1 MDRRKGLNEKI
12 ESIRNN
18 FSNFII
24 DSQPISTFKILILS
38 CPSIVNTRFRFNTI
52 QEIDQNGL
60 TNEFVKVQIEQFN

>member
-1 MDRRKGLNEKI
+1 MDSRKGLNEKI

-24 DSQPISTFKILILS
+24 DSQPISTFKILKLS

>member
-24 DSQPISTFKILILS
+24 DSQPISTFKILKLS
-38 CPSIVNTRFRFNTI
+38 CPSIVNTRFRFNTF
-52 QEIDQNGL
+52 QEIDQNRL

>member
-24 DSQPISTFKILILS
+24 DSQPISTFKILKLS
-38 CPSIVNTRFRFNTI
+38 CPTIVNTRFRFNTF
-52 QEIDQNGL
+52 QEIDQNRL

>member
-1 MDRRKGLNEKI
+1 MDSRKGLNEKI
-12 ESIRNN
+12 ETIRNN

-24 DSQPISTFKILILS
+24 DSQPISTFKILKLS

>member
-24 DSQPISTFKILILS
+24 DSQPISTFKILKLS